1 MATTQQLLNKYDID
15 LDNIPNHIAIIMDGN
30 GRWAKKNNLQIKEGH
45 ARGVS
50 ALKEI
55 VKESVNQNIESL
67 TVYAFSTE
75 NWKRPK
81 SEVKAINNLIVNSIN
96 NELDELIEQNVKVR
110 FFGDYSNFGKKTY
123 EKIKFAE
130 EKSFSNKPKLRLN
143 VALGYGGK
151 MDIINIAR
159 EVSRL
164 KIKASDINDHIIN
177 ELSQV
182 PEPSIELLIRTG
194 GDTRISNFLLYQI
207 AYSEIHFVRK
217 LWPDYSKKDFK
228 RNINKYFNSE
238 RRFGER
244 T

>member
-1 MATTQQLLNKYDID
+1 M
-15 LDNIPNHIAIIMDGN
+15 G
-30 GRWAKKNNLQIKEGH
+30 KKNNLQIKEGH

-143 VALGYGGK
+143 IALGYGGK

-164 KIKASDINDHIIN
+164 KIKASDINDHTIN

-182 PEPSIELLIRTG
+182 PESSIDLLIRTG

-207 AYSEIHFVRK
+207 AYSEIHFVKK
-217 LWPDYSKKDFK
+217 LWPDYSKQDFK

>member
-1 MATTQQLLNKYDID
+1 MNLKN
-15 LDNIPNHIAIIMDGN
+15 IAIIMDGN

-55 VKESVNQNIESL
+55 VEESVNQNIESL

-96 NELDELIEQNVKVR
+96 NELDELIEQKVKVR

-164 KIKASDINDHIIN
+164 KIKASDINDHTIN

-182 PEPSIELLIRTG
+182 PESSIDLLIRTG

-228 RNINKYFNSE
+228 RNIKKYFNSE

>member
-1 MATTQQLLNKYDID
+1 MNLKN
-15 LDNIPNHIAIIMDGN
+15 IAIIMDGN

-110 FFGDYSNFGKKTY
+110 FFGDYSDFGKKTC

-130 EKSFSNKPKLRLN
+130 EKSFINKPKLRLN

-164 KIKASDINDHIIN
+164 KINASDINDHTIN

-182 PEPSIELLIRTG
+182 PESNIDLLIRTG

-207 AYSEIHFVRK
+207 AYSEIHFVKK
-217 LWPDYSKKDFK
+217 LWPDYSKQDFK

>member
-1 MATTQQLLNKYDID
+1 MNLKN
-15 LDNIPNHIAIIMDGN
+15 IAIIMDGN

-67 TVYAFSTE
+67 TVFAFSTE

-81 SEVKAINNLIVNSIN
+81 SEIKAINNLIVNSIN
-96 NELDELIEQNVKVR
+96 NELDELIEQKVKVR

-143 VALGYGGK
+143 IALGYGGK

-164 KIKASDINDHIIN
+164 KIKASDINDHTIN

-182 PEPSIELLIRTG
+182 PEPSIDLLIRTG

-207 AYSEIHFVRK
+207 AYSEIHFVKK
-217 LWPDYSKKDFK
+217 LWPDYSKQDFK

>member
-1 MATTQQLLNKYDID
+1 MNLKN
-15 LDNIPNHIAIIMDGN
+15 IAIIMDGN

-55 VKESVNQNIESL
+55 VEESVNQNIESL

-96 NELDELIEQNVKVR
+96 NELDELIEQKVKVR

-164 KIKASDINDHIIN
+164 KIKASDINDHTIN

-182 PEPSIELLIRTG
+182 PESSIDLLIRTG

-217 LWPDYSKKDFK
+217 LWPDYSKQDFK

>member
-1 MATTQQLLNKYDID
+1 MNLKN
-15 LDNIPNHIAIIMDGN
+15 IAIIMDGN

-96 NELDELIEQNVKVR
+96 NELDELIEQRVKVR

-164 KIKASDINDHIIN
+164 KIKASDINDHTIN

-182 PEPSIELLIRTG
+182 PESNIDLLIRTG

-217 LWPDYSKKDFK
+217 LWPDYSKQDFK

>member
-1 MATTQQLLNKYDID
+1 MNLKN
-15 LDNIPNHIAIIMDGN
+15 IAIIMDGN

-96 NELDELIEQNVKVR
+96 NELEELIEQKVKVR

-130 EKSFSNKPKLRLN
+130 EKSFFKKPKIQ
-143 VALGYGGK
+143 YIYYQQHIF
-151 MDIINIAR
+151 IIILKNTLIMKYLILQK
-159 EVSRL
+159 VS
-164 KIKASDINDHIIN
+164 II
-177 ELSQV
+177 
-182 PEPSIELLIRTG
+182 LLI
-194 GDTRISNFLLYQI
+194 I
-207 AYSEIHFVRK
+207 
-217 LWPDYSKKDFK
+217 
-228 RNINKYFNSE
+228 
-238 RRFGER
+238 
-244 T
+244 

>member
-1 MATTQQLLNKYDID
+1 MNLKN
-15 LDNIPNHIAIIMDGN
+15 IAIIMDGN

-96 NELDELIEQNVKVR
+96 NELDELIEQKVKVR
-110 FFGDYSNFGKKTY
+110 FFGDYTNFGKKTY

-164 KIKASDINDHIIN
+164 KIKASDINDHTIN

-182 PEPSIELLIRTG
+182 PESSIDLLIRTG

-217 LWPDYSKKDFK
+217 LWPDYSKQDFK

>member
-1 MATTQQLLNKYDID
+1 MNLKNV
-15 LDNIPNHIAIIMDGN
+15 AIIMDGN

-45 ARGVS
+45 ARGVL

-67 TVYAFSTE
+67 TVYAFSSE

-96 NELDELIEQNVKVR
+96 NELDELIEQKVKVR
-110 FFGDYSNFGKKTY
+110 FFGDYSNFGKKTF
-123 EKIKFAE
+123 EKIEFAHD
-130 EKSFSNKPKLRLN
+130 KSSINKPKLRLN

-151 MDIINIAR
+151 MDIINIAK

-164 KIKASDINDHIIN
+164 KIKTSDINDNTIS

-182 PEPSIELLIRTG
+182 PESNIDLLIKTG

-207 AYSEIHFVRK
+207 AYSEIHFVKK
-217 LWPDYSKKDFK
+217 LWPDYSKLDFK

-244 T
+244 S

>member
-1 MATTQQLLNKYDID
+1 MNLKN
-15 LDNIPNHIAIIMDGN
+15 IAIIMDGN

-96 NELDELIEQNVKVR
+96 NELDELIEQKVKVK
-110 FFGDYSNFGKKTY
+110 FFGDYSDFGKKTY

-130 EKSFSNKPKLRLN
+130 EKSFINKPKLRLN

-164 KIKASDINDHIIN
+164 KIKASDINDHTIN

-182 PEPSIELLIRTG
+182 PESSIDLLIRTG

-207 AYSEIHFVRK
+207 AYSEIHFVKK
-217 LWPDYSKKDFK
+217 LWPDYSKQDFK

>member
-1 MATTQQLLNKYDID
+1 MNLKN
-15 LDNIPNHIAIIMDGN
+15 IAIIMDGN

-143 VALGYGGK
+143 IALGYGGQ
-151 MDIINIAR
+151 MDMINIAR

-164 KIKASDINDHIIN
+164 KIKASDINDHTIN

-182 PEPSIELLIRTG
+182 PESNIDLLIRTG

-207 AYSEIHFVRK
+207 AYSEIHFVKK
-217 LWPDYSKKDFK
+217 LWPDYSKQDFK
-228 RNINKYFNSE
+228 RNIKKYFNSE

>member
-1 MATTQQLLNKYDID
+1 MNLKN
-15 LDNIPNHIAIIMDGN
+15 IAIIMDGN
-30 GRWAKKNNLQIKEGH
+30 GRWARKNNLQIKEGH

-143 VALGYGGK
+143 IALGYGGK

-164 KIKASDINDHIIN
+164 KIKASDINDHTIN

-182 PEPSIELLIRTG
+182 PESNIDLLIRTG

-217 LWPDYSKKDFK
+217 LWPDYSKQDFK

>member
-1 MATTQQLLNKYDID
+1 MNLKN
-15 LDNIPNHIAIIMDGN
+15 IAIIMDGN

-96 NELDELIEQNVKVR
+96 NELDELIEQKVKVR
-110 FFGDYSNFGKKTY
+110 FFGEYSDFGKKTY

-130 EKSFSNKPKLRLN
+130 EKSFINKPKLRLN

-164 KIKASDINDHIIN
+164 KIKASDINDHTIN

-182 PEPSIELLIRTG
+182 PEPSIDLLIRTG

-217 LWPDYSKKDFK
+217 LWPDYSKQDFK

>member
-1 MATTQQLLNKYDID
+1 MNSI
-15 LDNIPNHIAIIMDGN
+15 NHVAIIMDGN

-81 SEVKAINNLIVNSIN
+81 SEVKSINNLIVNSIN
-96 NELDELIEQNVKVR
+96 NELDELIEQKVKVR

-130 EKSFSNKPKLRLN
+130 EKSFINKPKLRLN

-164 KIKASDINDHIIN
+164 KINASDINDHTIN

-182 PEPSIELLIRTG
+182 PESNIDLLIRTG

-207 AYSEIHFVRK
+207 AYSEIHFVKK
-217 LWPDYSKKDFK
+217 LWPDYSKQDFK

>member
-1 MATTQQLLNKYDID
+1 MNLKN
-15 LDNIPNHIAIIMDGN
+15 IAIIMDGN

-96 NELDELIEQNVKVR
+96 NELDELIEQKVKVR

-130 EKSFSNKPKLRLN
+130 EKSFINKPKLRLN

-164 KIKASDINDHIIN
+164 KIKASDINDHTIN

-182 PEPSIELLIRTG
+182 PESNIDLLIRTG

-207 AYSEIHFVRK
+207 AYSEIHFVKK
-217 LWPDYSKKDFK
+217 LWPDYSKQDFK

>member
-1 MATTQQLLNKYDID
+1 MNLKN
-15 LDNIPNHIAIIMDGN
+15 IAIIMDGN

-50 ALKEI
+50 ALKKI
-55 VKESVNQNIESL
+55 VEESVNQNIESL

-143 VALGYGGK
+143 IALGYGGK

-164 KIKASDINDHIIN
+164 KIKASDINDHTIN

-182 PEPSIELLIRTG
+182 PESSIDLLIRTG

-217 LWPDYSKKDFK
+217 LWPDYSKQDFK

>member
-1 MATTQQLLNKYDID
+1 MNLKN
-15 LDNIPNHIAIIMDGN
+15 IAIIMDGN

-110 FFGDYSNFGKKTY
+110 FFGDYYNFGKKT
-123 EKIKFAE
+123 
-130 EKSFSNKPKLRLN
+130 
-143 VALGYGGK
+143 
-151 MDIINIAR
+151 
-159 EVSRL
+159 
-164 KIKASDINDHIIN
+164 
-177 ELSQV
+177 
-182 PEPSIELLIRTG
+182 
-194 GDTRISNFLLYQI
+194 
-207 AYSEIHFVRK
+207 
-217 LWPDYSKKDFK
+217 
-228 RNINKYFNSE
+228 
-238 RRFGER
+238 
-244 T
+244 

>member
-1 MATTQQLLNKYDID
+1 MNLKN
-15 LDNIPNHIAIIMDGN
+15 IAIIMDGN

-45 ARGVS
+45 AKGVL

-55 VKESVNQNIESL
+55 VKEAVNQNIESL

-96 NELDELIEQNVKVR
+96 NELDELIEQKVKVR

-164 KIKASDINDHIIN
+164 KIKASDINDHTIN

-182 PEPSIELLIRTG
+182 PESSIDLLIRTG

-207 AYSEIHFVRK
+207 AYSEIHFVKK
-217 LWPDYSKKDFK
+217 LWPDYSKQDFK

>member
-1 MATTQQLLNKYDID
+1 MNLKN
-15 LDNIPNHIAIIMDGN
+15 IAIIMDGN

-130 EKSFSNKPKLRLN
+130 QQSFRNKPKLRLN

-164 KIKASDINDHIIN
+164 KIKASDINDQTIN
-177 ELSQV
+177 GLSQV
-182 PEPSIELLIRTG
+182 PESSIDLLIRTG

-207 AYSEIHFVRK
+207 AYSEIFFEKK
-217 LWPDYSKKDFK
+217 LWPDFNEKDYFKIIKKYKNIK
-228 RNINKYFNSE
+228 RN
-238 RRFGER
+238 FGNI
-244 T
+244 

>member
-1 MATTQQLLNKYDID
+1 MNLKN
-15 LDNIPNHIAIIMDGN
+15 IAIIMDGN

-45 ARGVS
+45 AKGVL

-67 TVYAFSTE
+67 TVFAFSTE

-96 NELDELIEQNVKVR
+96 NELDELIEQKVKVK
-110 FFGDYSNFGKKTY
+110 FFGDYSNFGKKTF
-123 EKIKFAE
+123 EKIEFAH
-130 EKSFSNKPKLRLN
+130 EKSLIDKPKLRLN

-151 MDIINIAR
+151 MDIINIAK

-164 KIKASDINDHIIN
+164 KIKTSDINDSTIS

-182 PEPSIELLIRTG
+182 PESNIDLLIRTG
-194 GDTRISNFLLYQI
+194 GDKRISNFLLYQI
-207 AYSEIHFVRK
+207 AYSEIHFVKK
-217 LWPDYSKKDFK
+217 LWPDYSKLDFK
-228 RNINKYFNSE
+228 RNINKYFDSE

>member
-1 MATTQQLLNKYDID
+1 MNLKN
-15 LDNIPNHIAIIMDGN
+15 IAIIMDGN

-143 VALGYGGK
+143 IALGYGGK

-164 KIKASDINDHIIN
+164 KIKASNIDEHTIS

-182 PEPSIELLIRTG
+182 PESNIDLLIRTG

-207 AYSEIHFVRK
+207 AYSEIHFVKK
-217 LWPDYSKKDFK
+217 LWPDYSKQDFK

>member
-1 MATTQQLLNKYDID
+1 MNLKN
-15 LDNIPNHIAIIMDGN
+15 IAIIMDGN

-55 VKESVNQNIESL
+55 VEESVNQNIESL

-81 SEVKAINNLIVNSIN
+81 SEVKAINDLIVNSIN
-96 NELDELIEQNVKVR
+96 NELDELIEQRVKVR

-164 KIKASDINDHIIN
+164 KIKASDINDHTIN

-182 PEPSIELLIRTG
+182 PESSIDLLIRTG

-207 AYSEIHFVRK
+207 AYSEIHFVKK
-217 LWPDYSKKDFK
+217 LWPDYSKQDFK

>member
-1 MATTQQLLNKYDID
+1 
-15 LDNIPNHIAIIMDGN
+15 MDGN

-143 VALGYGGK
+143 IALGYGGK

-164 KIKASDINDHIIN
+164 KIKASDINDHTIN

-182 PEPSIELLIRTG
+182 PEPSIDLLIRTG

-207 AYSEIHFVRK
+207 AYSEIHFVKK
-217 LWPDYSKKDFK
+217 LWPDYSKQDFK

>member
-1 MATTQQLLNKYDID
+1 MNLKN
-15 LDNIPNHIAIIMDGN
+15 IAIIMDGN

-143 VALGYGGK
+143 IALGYGGK

-164 KIKASDINDHIIN
+164 KIKASDINDHTIN

-182 PEPSIELLIRTG
+182 PEPSIDLLIRTG

>member
-1 MATTQQLLNKYDID
+1 MNLKN
-15 LDNIPNHIAIIMDGN
+15 IAIIMDGN

-96 NELDELIEQNVKVR
+96 NELDDLIEQNVKVR

-164 KIKASDINDHIIN
+164 KIKASDINDHTIN

-182 PEPSIELLIRTG
+182 PEPSIDLLIRTG

-207 AYSEIHFVRK
+207 AYSEIHFVKK
-217 LWPDYSKKDFK
+217 LWPDYTKQDFK
-228 RNINKYFNSE
+228 RNINKYLNSE

>member
-1 MATTQQLLNKYDID
+1 MNLKNV
-15 LDNIPNHIAIIMDGN
+15 AIIMDGN
-30 GRWAKKNNLQIKEGH
+30 GRWAKKNNLKIKEGH
-45 ARGVS
+45 ARGVL

-75 NWKRPK
+75 NWQRPK

-96 NELDELIEQNVKVR
+96 NELDELIEQKVKVR
-110 FFGDYSNFGKKTY
+110 FFGDYSNFGKKTS
-123 EKIKFAE
+123 EKIEFAH
-130 EKSFSNKPKLRLN
+130 EKSSINKPKLRLN

-151 MDIINIAR
+151 MDIINIAK

-164 KIKASDINDHIIN
+164 KIKTSDINDNTIS

-182 PEPSIELLIRTG
+182 PESNIDLLIRTG

-207 AYSEIHFVRK
+207 AYSEIHFVKK
-217 LWPDYSKKDFK
+217 LWPDYSKLDFK
-228 RNINKYFNSE
+228 RNIKKYFNSE

-244 T
+244 S

>member
-1 MATTQQLLNKYDID
+1 MNLKN
-15 LDNIPNHIAIIMDGN
+15 IAIIMDGN

-45 ARGVS
+45 ARGVL

-67 TVYAFSTE
+67 PVYAFSTE

-81 SEVKAINNLIVNSIN
+81 SEVKAINNLVINSIK
-96 NELDELIEQNVKVR
+96 NELGELIEQKVKVR
-110 FFGDYSNFGKKTY
+110 FFGDYSHFGKKTC

-130 EKSFSNKPKLRLN
+130 EESFTNKPKLRLN

-151 MDIINIAR
+151 MDIVNIAK

-164 KIKASDINDHIIN
+164 KIKESDINDHTIS

-182 PEPSIELLIRTG
+182 PESNIDLLIRTG

-207 AYSEIHFVRK
+207 AYSEIHFVKK

>member
-1 MATTQQLLNKYDID
+1 MNLKN
-15 LDNIPNHIAIIMDGN
+15 IAIIMDGN

-96 NELDELIEQNVKVR
+96 NELDELIEQKVKIR

-130 EKSFSNKPKLRLN
+130 EKSFINKPKLRLN

-164 KIKASDINDHIIN
+164 KIKASDINDHTIN

-182 PEPSIELLIRTG
+182 PESNIDLLIRTG
-194 GDTRISNFLLYQI
+194 GDSRISNFLLYQI
-207 AYSEIHFVRK
+207 AYSEIHFVKK
-217 LWPDYSKKDFK
+217 LWPDYSKQDFK
-228 RNINKYFNSE
+228 RNINKYFKSE

>member
-1 MATTQQLLNKYDID
+1 MNLKN
-15 LDNIPNHIAIIMDGN
+15 IAIIMDGN

-45 ARGVS
+45 AKGVL

-67 TVYAFSTE
+67 TVFAFSTE

-96 NELDELIEQNVKVR
+96 NELDELIEQKVKVK
-110 FFGDYSNFGKKTY
+110 FFGDYSNFGKKTF
-123 EKIKFAE
+123 EKIEFAH
-130 EKSFSNKPKLRLN
+130 EKSLIDEPKLRLN

-151 MDIINIAR
+151 MDIINIAK

-164 KIKASDINDHIIN
+164 KIKTSDINDNTIS

-182 PEPSIELLIRTG
+182 PESNIDLLIRTG

-207 AYSEIHFVRK
+207 AYSEIHFVKK
-217 LWPDYSKKDFK
+217 LWPDYSKQDFK
-228 RNINKYFNSE
+228 RNIEKYLNSE

>member
-1 MATTQQLLNKYDID
+1 MNLKN
-15 LDNIPNHIAIIMDGN
+15 IAIIMDGN

-96 NELDELIEQNVKVR
+96 NELDELIEQKVKIR

-151 MDIINIAR
+151 MDIIKIAR

-164 KIKASDINDHIIN
+164 KIKASDINEHTIN

-182 PEPSIELLIRTG
+182 PESSIDLLIRTG

-217 LWPDYSKKDFK
+217 LWPDYSKQDFK

>member
-1 MATTQQLLNKYDID
+1 MNLKNV
-15 LDNIPNHIAIIMDGN
+15 AIIMDGN

-45 ARGVS
+45 ERGVL

-96 NELDELIEQNVKVR
+96 NELDELIEQKVKVR
-110 FFGDYSNFGKKTY
+110 FFGDYSNFGKKTS
-123 EKIKFAE
+123 EKIEFAH
-130 EKSFSNKPKLRLN
+130 EKSSINKPKLRLN

-151 MDIINIAR
+151 MDIINIAK

-164 KIKASDINDHIIN
+164 KIKTSDINDNTIS

-182 PEPSIELLIRTG
+182 PESNIDLLIRTG

-207 AYSEIHFVRK
+207 AYSEIHFVKK
-217 LWPDYSKKDFK
+217 LWPDYSKLDFK

-244 T
+244 S

>member
-1 MATTQQLLNKYDID
+1 MNLKN
-15 LDNIPNHIAIIMDGN
+15 IAIIMDGN

-55 VKESVNQNIESL
+55 VEESVNQNIESL

-143 VALGYGGK
+143 IALGYGGK

-164 KIKASDINDHIIN
+164 KIKASDINDHTIN

-182 PEPSIELLIRTG
+182 PESSIDLLIRTG

-207 AYSEIHFVRK
+207 AYSEIHFVKK
-217 LWPDYSKKDFK
+217 LWPDYSKQDFK

>member
-1 MATTQQLLNKYDID
+1 MNLKN
-15 LDNIPNHIAIIMDGN
+15 IAIIMDGN

-55 VKESVNQNIESL
+55 VEESVNQNIESL

-96 NELDELIEQNVKVR
+96 NEQDELIEQKVKVR

-143 VALGYGGK
+143 IALGYGGK

-164 KIKASDINDHIIN
+164 KIKASDINDHTIN

-182 PEPSIELLIRTG
+182 PESSIDLLIRTG

-207 AYSEIHFVRK
+207 AYSEIHFVKK
-217 LWPDYSKKDFK
+217 LWPDYSKQDFK

>member
-1 MATTQQLLNKYDID
+1 MNLKN
-15 LDNIPNHIAIIMDGN
+15 IAIIMDGN

-45 ARGVS
+45 ARGVL

-143 VALGYGGK
+143 IALGYGGK

-164 KIKASDINDHIIN
+164 KIKASDINDHTIN

-182 PEPSIELLIRTG
+182 PESNIDLLIRTG

-207 AYSEIHFVRK
+207 AYSEIHFVKK
-217 LWPDYSKKDFK
+217 LWPDYSKQDFK

>member
-1 MATTQQLLNKYDID
+1 MNLKN
-15 LDNIPNHIAIIMDGN
+15 IAIIMDGN

-96 NELDELIEQNVKVR
+96 NELDELIEQKVKVR
-110 FFGDYSNFGKKTY
+110 FFGEYSDFGKKTY

-130 EKSFSNKPKLRLN
+130 EKSFINKPKLRLN

-164 KIKASDINDHIIN
+164 KINASDINDHTIN

-182 PEPSIELLIRTG
+182 PESSIDLLIRTG

-207 AYSEIHFVRK
+207 AYSEIHFVKK
-217 LWPDYSKKDFK
+217 LWPDYSKQDFK

>member
-1 MATTQQLLNKYDID
+1 MNLKNV
-15 LDNIPNHIAIIMDGN
+15 AIIMDGN
-30 GRWAKKNNLQIKEGH
+30 GRWAKKNNLKIKEGH
-45 ARGVS
+45 ARGVL

-75 NWKRPK
+75 NWQRPK

-96 NELDELIEQNVKVR
+96 NELDELIEQKVKVR
-110 FFGDYSNFGKKTY
+110 FFGDYSNFGKKTS
-123 EKIKFAE
+123 EKIEFAH
-130 EKSFSNKPKLRLN
+130 EKSSINKPKLRLN

-151 MDIINIAR
+151 MDIINIAK

-164 KIKASDINDHIIN
+164 KIKTSDINDNTIS

-182 PEPSIELLIRTG
+182 PESNIDLLIRTG
-194 GDTRISNFLLYQI
+194 GDARISNFLLYQI
-207 AYSEIHFVRK
+207 AYSEIHFVKK
-217 LWPDYSKKDFK
+217 LWPDYSKLDFK

-244 T
+244 S

>member
-1 MATTQQLLNKYDID
+1 MNLKN
-15 LDNIPNHIAIIMDGN
+15 IAIIMDGN

-81 SEVKAINNLIVNSIN
+81 SEVKAIINLIVNSIN
-96 NELDELIEQNVKVR
+96 NELDELIEQKVKVR

-164 KIKASDINDHIIN
+164 KIKASDINDHTIN

-182 PEPSIELLIRTG
+182 PESSIDLLIRTG

-207 AYSEIHFVRK
+207 AYSEIHFVKK
-217 LWPDYSKKDFK
+217 LWPDYSKQDFK

>member
-1 MATTQQLLNKYDID
+1 MNLKN
-15 LDNIPNHIAIIMDGN
+15 IAIIMDGN

-96 NELDELIEQNVKVR
+96 NELDELIEQKVKVR

-151 MDIINIAR
+151 MDMINIAR

-164 KIKASDINDHIIN
+164 KIKASDINERTIN

-182 PEPSIELLIRTG
+182 PESSIDLLIRTG

-207 AYSEIHFVRK
+207 AYSEIHFVKK
-217 LWPDYSKKDFK
+217 LWPDYSKQDFK
-228 RNINKYFNSE
+228 RSINKYFNSE

>member
-1 MATTQQLLNKYDID
+1 MNLKN
-15 LDNIPNHIAIIMDGN
+15 IAIIMDGN

-96 NELDELIEQNVKVR
+96 NELDELIEQKVKVR

-123 EKIKFAE
+123 EKIKFSE
-130 EKSFSNKPKLRLN
+130 EKSFRNKPKLRLN

-164 KIKASDINDHIIN
+164 KIKASDINDHTIN

-182 PEPSIELLIRTG
+182 PESSIDLLIRTG

-217 LWPDYSKKDFK
+217 LWPDYSKQDFK